1 VTASCIGQPHTHQ
14 RNDPASAACLKEDGM
29 GDDTTDHGTSAAADH
44 GPPER
49 IRYPV
54 HHIVG
59 IVNTDAQAAHA
70 VEALRAGGF
79 LDSEV
84 HVAAGQAEADA
95 LHAQTGRTGLAD
107 LAIRFAEFLGVS
119 DDEMETKALYE
130 QAMRDG
136 RFVFL
141 IDAPSEER
149 QHQAAKIL
157 REHGAH
163 TVNYMGRL
171 ARTEIVPPTSER
183 RV

>member
-1 VTASCIGQPHTHQ
+1 MA
-14 RNDPASAACLKEDGM
+14 N
-29 GDDTTDHGTSAAADH
+29 DTTDHGTSGAPDQ

-49 IRYPV
+49 IKYPV
-54 HHIVG
+54 NHIVG
-59 IVNTDAQAAHA
+59 VINTDREAAHA
-70 VEALRAGGF
+70 VQALRAGGF

-107 LAIRFAEFLGVS
+107 LAIRFAEFIGVA
-119 DDEMETKALYE
+119 DDEMETKDRYE

-141 IDAPSEER
+141 VDAPSEER
-149 QHQAAKIL
+149 QQLAAKIL

-163 TVNYMGRL
+163 TMNYMGRL
-171 ARTEIVPPTSER
+171 ARTEIVPPPPER
-183 RV
+183 SA

>member
-1 VTASCIGQPHTHQ
+1 
-14 RNDPASAACLKEDGM
+14 M
-29 GDDTTDHGTSAAADH
+29 TTDKTDDETSGTAGD

-54 HHIVG
+54 NHIVG
-59 IVNTDAQAAHA
+59 IINTDREAAH
-70 VEALRAGGF
+70 VVGALRAGGF

-119 DDEMETKALYE
+119 DDEMETKDRYE

-141 IDAPSEER
+141 IDAPSQER
-149 QHQAAKIL
+149 QNPAARIL
-157 REHGAH
+157 RELGAH

-171 ARTEIVPPTSER
+171 ARTEIIPPASER